1 MLKLMIFTYFGTN
14 FVNRRIWKAGQPHHT
29 LWTKDSE
36 FSKRSGTQDPFLQ
49 SMSFLQTYDLKF
61 VGGVDRILQTA
72 AELAQRRQLQPV
84 ASQSSALNLKSRFN
98 FWASANT
105 PISNGSQET
114 SNNPSS
120 SEVQNKPRPNSLAS
134 QITDTVWRGIT
145 NQIAMEDEDP
155 SPPASDSPVE
165 TQSQVQD
172 TGALSPASNIWGYA
186 EKIKDSDALAT
197 LSKVSTNWRAKGI
210 LSGWRSAVTSST
222 TVQPSSNTENNPGHG
237 SAAATRHTKPSETQG
252 LFSTP
257 SKSREP
263 SPLQSPQSAGSL
275 VDKTKS
281 IFSARSPPSTPKSG
295 PKPLLLNSSRLSYSH
310 GPRSSTDGHYI
321 NTPDS
326 GERDE
331 WAEVMKL
338 KRHHFHRESQ
348 SSASSL
354 SPSDAFIRNPKPARS
369 DWESDTTTSR
379 IVPLN
384 RRAVSPMAPH
394 FRRPSSRASS
404 ASSGIHSPPAK
415 LKSPLHESSLIDVV
429 IKGKAPSP
437 PETEPESSDTTSY
450 QANAASRNLSLK
462 SYNPEDAPIRPGIP
476 ARSARVRTR
485 RHPRPANLQIPD
497 IPRTVTASEPKSS
510 ESSKGLKVE
519 WPTDNQDNATTPR
532 AANFDSEEHS
542 SSRSP
547 RRSTS
552 KRDPERLRKVST
564 DNINEELPRKVSA
577 RSRKVSGETREA
589 NKSRRASPAEDGDDE
604 GYDELL
610 SAYESED
617 TNHSILGPRK

>member
-1 MLKLMIFTYFGTN
+1 
-14 FVNRRIWKAGQPHHT
+14 
-29 LWTKDSE
+29 
-36 FSKRSGTQDPFLQ
+36 
-49 SMSFLQTYDLKF
+49 MSFLQTYDLKF
-61 VGGVDRILQTA
+61 VGGVDRVLQTA
-72 AELAQRRQLQPV
+72 AELAKSRQLQTV
-84 ASQSSALNLKSRFN
+84 AAQSSALGLKSRFN

-105 PISNGSQET
+105 PISKASQET
-114 SNNPSS
+114 SINPSPS
-120 SEVQNKPRPNSLAS
+120 GIQNKPRPNSLAS
-134 QITDTVWRGIT
+134 QITDTVWKGIT
-145 NQIAMEDEDP
+145 NQTAMEDETP
-155 SPPASDSPVE
+155 SPPTSDSPVE
-165 TQSQVQD
+165 TQSKLQSPQETV
-172 TGALSPASNIWGYA
+172 ALPPASNIWGYA

-210 LSGWRSAVTSST
+210 LSGWRSAATSST
-222 TVQPSSNTENNPGHG
+222 TVQPSNSISGQG
-237 SAAATRHTKPSETQG
+237 SAAPTHHTKMSEN

-310 GPRSSTDGHYI
+310 SPRNSTDGHSI

-326 GERDE
+326 SERDE

-354 SPSDAFIRNPKPARS
+354 SPSDAFIRNPRPAMS
-369 DWESDTTTSR
+369 DRESDTTTSR

-404 ASSGIHSPPAK
+404 GSSGILSPPAK
-415 LKSPLHESSLIDVV
+415 VKSPLHESSLIDVV

-437 PETEPESSDTTSY
+437 SETEPESSDTTSY
-450 QANAASRNLSLK
+450 QTNAASRKSSLNL
-462 SYNPEDAPIRPGIP
+462 EDLPIRPGIP

-497 IPRTVTASEPKSS
+497 IPRTATASEPKSS
-510 ESSKGLKVE
+510 ELSQSLTVE
-519 WPTDNQDNATTPR
+519 WPTDNQENAATPK
-532 AANFDSEEHS
+532 ATNFDSEEHS

-564 DNINEELPRKVSA
+564 DNINEERPRKVSA

-617 TNHSILGPRK
+617 MNHSILGPRK

>member
-1 MLKLMIFTYFGTN
+1 VTT
-14 FVNRRIWKAGQPHHT
+14 QP
-29 LWTKDSE
+29 
-36 FSKRSGTQDPFLQ
+36 
-49 SMSFLQTYDLKF
+49 
-61 VGGVDRILQTA
+61 
-72 AELAQRRQLQPV
+72 
-84 ASQSSALNLKSRFN
+84 
-98 FWASANT
+98 
-105 PISNGSQET
+105 
-114 SNNPSS
+114 SNNPG
-120 SEVQNKPRPNSLAS
+120 Q
-134 QITDTVWRGIT
+134 
-145 NQIAMEDEDP
+145 
-155 SPPASDSPVE
+155 
-165 TQSQVQD
+165 
-172 TGALSPASNIWGYA
+172 
-186 EKIKDSDALAT
+186 
-197 LSKVSTNWRAKGI
+197 
-210 LSGWRSAVTSST
+210 
-222 TVQPSSNTENNPGHG
+222 G
-237 SAAATRHTKPSETQG
+237 SASATRITKLSETQG

-257 SKSREP
+257 PKSREP

-281 IFSARSPPSTPKSG
+281 IFSARSPPPSTPKSG

-310 GPRSSTDGHYI
+310 SPRNSTDGHSL

-326 GERDE
+326 AERDE

-354 SPSDAFIRNPKPARS
+354 SPSDAFVRNPRPAS

-394 FRRPSSRASS
+394 FRRPSSRTSS
-404 ASSGIHSPPAK
+404 VSSGIHSPPAK
-415 LKSPLHESSLIDVV
+415 VKSPLHESSSIDVV

-437 PETEPESSDTTSY
+437 SETEPESSDTTSY
-450 QANAASRNLSLK
+450 QANAASRNSSLK
-462 SYNPEDAPIRPGIP
+462 SNNPEDVPIRPGIP
-476 ARSARVRTR
+476 ARCARVRTR

-497 IPRTVTASEPKSS
+497 IPRTATASEPKSS
-510 ESSKGLKVE
+510 ESQSLKVE

-552 KRDPERLRKVST
+552 KRDPERLTK
-564 DNINEELPRKVSA
+564 DNINEERPRKVSA

-589 NKSRRASPAEDGDDE
+589 IKNRRASPAEDGDDE

-617 TNHSILGPRK
+617 MNHSILGPRK